1 MEDVPRESARAKVWR
16 GQTLTDRAR
25 ERHAQLLR
33 AGFELLGTEGTS
45 GVTVRAV
52 CRHAGLSPRYFYESF
67 TDTDELTT
75 AVYDRCDAELAA
87 AMFAN
92 AQRADLAAAVAA
104 AVGAA
109 AEFFAA
115 DPRRIRILLREPLAN
130 EVLRNRQAEVV
141 PEHLAAAVAAVFEL
155 LDADAARPDPAEL
168 AMTASAL
175 SGALVCLVLDWAD
188 GRLAV
193 GMPQLVDHATRL
205 VVTTMTDLAQGR
217 ARSAR

>member
-1 MEDVPRESARAKVWR
+1 MTDVSPESAGSKVWR

-25 ERHAQLLR
+25 QRRAQLLR
-33 AGFELLGTEGTS
+33 TGFELLGTVGAA

-67 TDTDELTT
+67 TGTDELTV

-87 AMFAN
+87 AMFAS
-92 AQRADLAAAVAA
+92 AQRADLTAAVAA

-109 AEFFAA
+109 AAFFES
-115 DPRRIRILLREPLAN
+115 DPRRIRVLLREPLVDEA
-130 EVLRNRQAEVV
+130 LRNRQSEVA
-141 PEHLAAAVAAVFEL
+141 PGHLTAVAAVMGLFDDE
-155 LDADAARPDPAEL
+155 APPDPAEL

-193 GMPQLVDHATRL
+193 GMPQLVEHATRL
-205 VVTTMTDLAQGR
+205 VVTTVTNLAQKGT
-217 ARSAR
+217 RSAR